1 MSITVGKPCGT
12 TSDVVSPLARI
23 ARQAI
28 HDRAGAIVAHELLF
42 RGGSGNVADLSLAA
56 RPVRPPVRLRDDP
69 PSAGDLAT
77 SQVITSTFGDFGV
90 DQLGNGKPLFINLTR
105 SFLVGSLPM
114 PFGPTDLVLEVLEDV
129 VVDDDL
135 LAGVHDLRGRG
146 FALAVDDFVGEEH
159 RRPLLAV
166 ADVVKIEVPT
176 VGDRLGELVSRTR
189 EEAPCARLLAER
201 VEDAEVLETCLDLGF
216 DLFQGYHFHR
226 PTMLQA
232 ARLSPTQ
239 LGCLQLLRLLNDP
252 DATTSDIER
261 AVSGDP
267 GLSLRVLG
275 TANSA
280 GVASTAQRQIT
291 SLRQAVVLL
300 GPAALSAWVMLTL
313 VGGSTGA
320 ASDRLATVVARAT
333 CCRLVAERHRL
344 AVPGEAYTAGL
355 LSGVAWLL
363 GTDVRSIAEGAG
375 LPPRMV
381 DQLEHGD
388 GPLGAVLDAVTGH
401 EAGDPLA
408 GPRYGVSAF
417 ALSRAYLESWS
428 SAVALVRGTLGA

>member
-1 MSITVGKPCGT
+1 MTVTVGGGSGT
-12 TSDVVSPLARI
+12 SSDVVSPLARI

-28 HDRAGAIVAHELLF
+28 HDRDGAIVAHELLF
-42 RGGSGNVADLSLAA
+42 RGGSSNAADLSMAA
-56 RPVRPPVRLRDDP
+56 PSPLRSEGA
-69 PSAGDLAT
+69 PSVGDLAT

-105 SFLVGSLPM
+105 AFLVGSLPM
-114 PFGPTDLVLEVLEDV
+114 PFGPSDLVLEVLEDV
-129 VVDDDL
+129 AVDDEL
-135 LAGVHDLRGRG
+135 LEGVRELRSRG
-146 FALAVDDFVGEEH
+146 FRLAVDDFVGEEH
-159 RRPLLAV
+159 RRPLLGI
-166 ADVVKIEVPT
+166 ADVVKIEVT
-176 VGDRLGELVSRTR
+176 SVWERLGALVAQTR
-189 EEAPCARLLAER
+189 EDAPGAQLLAER
-201 VEDAEVLETCLDLGF
+201 VEDAAMLQTCLDLGF

-239 LGCLQLLRLLNDP
+239 LGCLQLLRVLNDP

-261 AVSGDP
+261 AVAGDP

-320 ASDRLATVVARAT
+320 ASDRLATVIARAA
-333 CCRLVAERHRL
+333 CCRLVADRHRL
-344 AVPGEAYTAGL
+344 AQPGEAYTAGL

-363 GTDVRSIAEGAG
+363 GADVRSIAEGAG
-375 LPPRMV
+375 LPERVV
-381 DQLEHGD
+381 DQLVHGH
-388 GPLGAVLDAVTGH
+388 GPLGAVLDAVTAH
-401 EAGDPLA
+401 ELGDPLA

-428 SAVALVRGTLGA
+428 AAVALVSDTLGT